1 MSAMRTPAPALSV
14 SPLNLDDAATLLMQ
28 LEATDTADLAVL
40 RDALTDLAFENRVPL
55 RAQPHVARAARVLG
69 SIVNGT
75 AADVQAAF
83 AEVGQAIEEAMKAS
97 DGRAA
102 VGGDAVANAMSA
114 TVGGAAA
121 IAVASGATASAPAD
135 SASAPPAP
143 APAAPVEAAAPA
155 APAAVSAPAPTP
167 AAVTPVA
174 RGPLVDQLPDDADRD
189 LLPDFITE
197 SGECVVNSE
206 AALLQLEANPSD
218 EEAVN
223 TVFRAFHT
231 VKGTSAFLGLAR
243 IAAFAHEAES
253 LLSRVRDKEIAYT
266 RGCADLSLRSADM
279 LKELLSVV
287 EHALNGDGRMPVPE
301 GYFELLDALAGYD
314 PARDADGVMV
324 PVRSE
329 SDDIFPAADSDSTA
343 VAVTSPELR
352 LATTTEPGVPQVQ
365 AAASTA
371 VANNTN
377 NGAAATN
384 SADATIRVR
393 TDRLDRLID
402 MVGELVIAQSMI
414 AGDEGFSNGT
424 QHELLRKVTHAGKIV
439 RELQDLSMSMR
450 MVPLRPTF
458 QKLARVVRDTAT
470 KAGKTVQ
477 FVTEGDEVEID
488 RTMVDRLGDPL
499 VHMVRNAVDHG
510 VEPPHERTAN
520 GKKSLGVVRLH
531 AYHASGNVV
540 VELIDD
546 GRGLHR
552 DKIVKKA
559 IEKGLIES
567 DKGMTDSEVFN
578 LIFAPGFSTAEKVT
592 DISGRGV
599 GMDVVRRNLEAIR
612 GRIDITSAPGKG
624 TTFSIRLP
632 LTLAVTDGMLVKVG
646 DERFIV
652 PLTHIHMSFR
662 PEPSML
668 STVVGKG
675 EMVLL
680 RGELMP
686 VVRLHQLFEVPNAV
700 ESPLDGLLM
709 IVGDGHKRT
718 ALLVDELLGQ
728 QQVVAKALGDGLGK
742 VEGVSGGAILGDG
755 RVGLILDVNET
766 LALAQTVEGGAPRRD
781 RDAA

>member
-1 MSAMRTPAPALSV
+1 MRPPPALPV

-28 LEATDTADLAVL
+28 LEATDTADLSVL

-55 RAQPHVARAARVLG
+55 QAQPHVARAARVLG

-75 AADVQAAF
+75 AADVHAAF
-83 AEVGQAIEEAMKAS
+83 AEVGQAIEQAMKA
-97 DGRAA
+97 GEMPAA
-102 VGGDAVANAMSA
+102 KVGSHAVAQAMA
-114 TVGGAAA
+114 TSVGGATG
-121 IAVASGATASAPAD
+121 IAVASGATPSLLDEAPAVD
-135 SASAPPAP
+135 APITLTP
-143 APAAPVEAAAPA
+143 APAAPAED
-155 APAAVSAPAPTP
+155 
-167 AAVTPVA
+167 
-174 RGPLVDQLPDDADRD
+174 RLPDDADRD

-197 SGECVVNSE
+197 SGECVTASE
-206 AALLQLEANPSD
+206 TALLQLEANVDD
-218 EEAVN
+218 EEAIN

-231 VKGTSAFLGLAR
+231 VKGTSAFLGLTR

-253 LLSRVRDKEIAYT
+253 LLSRVRDKEIGYT

-279 LKELLSVV
+279 LKALLNVV
-287 EHALNGDGRMPVPE
+287 ETALNGDGRMPVPD
-301 GYFELLDALAGYD
+301 GYSELLDALAGYD
-314 PARDADGVMV
+314 PSRDADGVII
-324 PVRSE
+324 PTRSAA
-329 SDDIFPAADSDSTA
+329 DDIFPVADAPLNGVAAPVAEMRLTTTAAAPSTA
-343 VAVTSPELR
+343 AAVPAPTHP
-352 LATTTEPGVPQVQ
+352 
-365 AAASTA
+365 ASAGATA
-371 VANNTN
+371 VPAATN
-377 NGAAATN
+377 NNNSNNAAATN

-414 AGDEGFSNGT
+414 AGDETFGSGT

-477 FVTEGDEVEID
+477 FVTEGDDVEID

-510 VEPPHERTAN
+510 VEPPHERAAN
-520 GKKSLGVVRLH
+520 GKASMGIVRLN

-552 DKIVKKA
+552 DKLVKKA

-567 DKGMTDSEVFN
+567 DKGMSDSEVFS
-578 LIFAPGFSTAEKVT
+578 LIFAPGFSTADKIT

-612 GRIDITSAPGKG
+612 GRIDITSVPGKG
-624 TTFSIRLP
+624 TTFAIRLP
-632 LTLAVTDGMLVKVG
+632 LTLAVTDGMLVRVG
-646 DERFIV
+646 EERFII

-662 PEPSML
+662 PEPSMI

-686 VVRLHQLFEVPNAV
+686 IVRLHRLFDVPDAV
-700 ESPLDGLLM
+700 ESPFEGLLM

-718 ALLVDELLGQ
+718 ALLVDDLLGQ
-728 QQVVAKALGDGLGK
+728 QQVVAKTLGDGLGK
-742 VEGVSGGAILGDG
+742 VDGVSGGAILGDG

-766 LALAQTVEGGAPRRD
+766 LALAQTVEAGVGRRD

>member
-1 MSAMRTPAPALSV
+1 M

-69 SIVNGT
+69 TVVNGT
-75 AADVQAAF
+75 AADLSAAF
-83 AEVGQAIEEAMKAS
+83 ADVGQAIEAAMKAS
-97 DGRAA
+97 ESQPAA
-102 VGGDAVANAMSA
+102 VGADPVAQALSS
-114 TVGGAAA
+114 TVGGATG
-121 IAVASGATASAPAD
+121 IAVASGATATIDFDSDVD
-135 SASAPPAP
+135 SADEPAAAFTPAAAWQVPPPAP
-143 APAAPVEAAAPA
+143 APAPVPVAPA
-155 APAAVSAPAPTP
+155 APLVAVRDFTED
-167 AAVTPVA
+167 
-174 RGPLVDQLPDDADRD
+174 RLPDDADRD

-197 SGECVVNSE
+197 SNECVTNSE

-253 LLSRVRDKEIAYT
+253 LLSRVRDKEIAYSQ
-266 RGCADLSLRSADM
+266 GCADLSLRSADM
-279 LKELLSVV
+279 LKALLSVV
-287 EHALNGDGRMPVPE
+287 EKALNGDGRMPTPE
-301 GYFELLDALAGYD
+301 GYFELLDALLNYD
-314 PARDADGVMV
+314 PTRDANGVQLV
-324 PVRSE
+324 LTS
-329 SDDIFPAADSDSTA
+329 SNDDIFPAAQSSGEDAALSGP
-343 VAVTSPELR
+343 VAGNAAKRTENTGMQNANANGTS
-352 LATTTEPGVPQVQ
+352 
-365 AAASTA
+365 
-371 VANNTN
+371 N
-377 NGAAATN
+377 
-384 SADATIRVR
+384 ADATIRVR

-402 MVGELVIAQSMI
+402 MVGELVIAQTMI
-414 AGDEGFSNGT
+414 AGDDTLDSGT

-477 FVTEGDEVEID
+477 FITEGDEVEID

-510 VEPPHERTAN
+510 VEPPQERTAI
-520 GKKSLGVVRLH
+520 GKPGLGVVRLR

-540 VELIDD
+540 VELVDD

-559 IEKGLIES
+559 IEKGLIEN
-567 DKGMTDSEVFN
+567 DKGMTDSEVFS
-578 LIFAPGFSTAEKVT
+578 LIFAPGFSTAEKIT

-624 TTFSIRLP
+624 TTFAIRLP
-632 LTLAVTDGMLVKVG
+632 LTLAVTDGMLVRVG

-662 PEPSML
+662 PEPSMI
-668 STVVGKG
+668 STVVGTG
-675 EMVLL
+675 EMVHL

-686 VVRLHQLFEVPNAV
+686 ILRLHRLFEVANAV
-700 ESPLDGLLM
+700 ESPLNGLLM
-709 IVGDGHKRT
+709 IVGEGSKRT

-728 QQVVAKALGDGLGK
+728 QQVVAKTLGDGLGK
-742 VEGVSGGAILGDG
+742 VAGVSGGAILGDG

-766 LALAQTVEGGAPRRD
+766 VALAQSTDAPRRE
-781 RDAA
+781 REAA

>member
-1 MSAMRTPAPALSV
+1 
-14 SPLNLDDAATLLMQ
+14 MQ
-28 LEATDTADLAVL
+28 LEATDTADLAAL

-55 RAQPHVARAARVLG
+55 AAQPHVARAARVLG
-69 SIVNGT
+69 TVVNGT
-75 AADVQAAF
+75 AADVSAAF
-83 AEVGQAIEEAMKAS
+83 AEAGQAIEAAMKARDHQS
-97 DGRAA
+97 GA
-102 VGGDAVANAMSA
+102 VGDDGADPVAPARSA
-114 TVGGAAA
+114 TVEGATG
-121 IAVASGATASAPAD
+121 IAGASGATASFDLTSAADRATERPATRASSAAPAHQR
-135 SASAPPAP
+135 PTPTTVPATP
-143 APAAPVEAAAPA
+143 AAPA
-155 APAAVSAPAPTP
+155 AP
-167 AAVTPVA
+167 PVA
-174 RGPLVDQLPDDADRD
+174 VRDFTEDRLPDDADRD

-197 SGECVVNSE
+197 SNECVTNSE

-231 VKGTSAFLGLAR
+231 VKGTSAFLGLTR

-253 LLSRVRDKEIAYT
+253 LLSRVRDKEIAYSQ
-266 RGCADLSLRSADM
+266 GCADLSLRSADM
-279 LKELLSVV
+279 LKALLSVV
-287 EHALNGDGRMPVPE
+287 EQSLNGDGRMPIPE
-301 GYFELLDALAGYD
+301 GYFELLDALLAYD
-314 PARDADGVMV
+314 PARDANGVQLAV
-324 PVRSE
+324 GSG
-329 SDDIFPAADSDSTA
+329 SDDIFPTAPTAGDESALTGPMAGGVAKRADNA
-343 VAVTSPELR
+343 
-352 LATTTEPGVPQVQ
+352 GGQ
-365 AAASTA
+365 
-371 VANNTN
+371 NTN
-377 NGAAATN
+377 AAGSSN
-384 SADATIRVR
+384 ADATIRVR

-402 MVGELVIAQSMI
+402 MVGELVIAQTMI
-414 AGDEGFSNGT
+414 AGDDTLDSGT

-477 FVTEGDEVEID
+477 FVTDGDEVEID

-520 GKKSLGVVRLH
+520 GKPGSGIVRLR

-540 VELIDD
+540 VELADD

-567 DKGMTDSEVFN
+567 DKGMSDSDVFN
-578 LIFAPGFSTAEKVT
+578 LIFAPGFSTAERIT

-612 GRIDITSAPGKG
+612 GRIEITSVPGKG

-632 LTLAVTDGMLVKVG
+632 LTLAVTDGMLVRVG

-662 PEPSML
+662 PEQSML

-675 EMVLL
+675 EMVHL
-680 RGELMP
+680 RDELMP
-686 VVRLHQLFEVPNAV
+686 VLRLHRLFGVANAV
-700 ESPLDGLLM
+700 ESPLNGLLM
-709 IVGDGHKRT
+709 IVGDGPKRT

-728 QQVVAKALGDGLGK
+728 QQVVAKTLGDGLGK
-742 VEGVSGGAILGDG
+742 VAGVSGGAILGDG

-766 LALAQTVEGGAPRRD
+766 VALAQSTDAPRRE

>member
-1 MSAMRTPAPALSV
+1 MRAMQPILLTESGVPSRLPLRSPPAFSPALPV

-55 RAQPHVARAARVLG
+55 RAQPHVARAARMLG

-75 AADVQAAF
+75 AADVQDAF
-83 AEVGQAIEEAMKAS
+83 TEVGQALEEAMKACES
-97 DGRAA
+97 RTAA
-102 VGGDAVANAMSA
+102 VGSDAVAQAMADS
-114 TVGGAAA
+114 VSGAAG
-121 IAVASGATASAPAD
+121 IAVASGAMASSAMASDATAREATGNTSDAD
-135 SASAPPAP
+135 EAEPVVVAVM
-143 APAAPVEAAAPA
+143 AAPV
-155 APAAVSAPAPTP
+155 PTP
-167 AAVTPVA
+167 AAAPEAESISAYRPSPRPREVE
-174 RGPLVDQLPDDADRD
+174 RLPEDADRD

-197 SGECVVNSE
+197 SGECVTNSE

-231 VKGTSAFLGLAR
+231 VKGTSAFLGLTR

-253 LLSRVRDKEIAYT
+253 LLSRVRDKEIAYAP
-266 RGCADLSLRSADM
+266 GCADLSLRSADM
-279 LKELLSVV
+279 LKALLAVV
-287 EHALNGDGRMPVPE
+287 EQALAGDGRMPIPD
-301 GYFELLDALAGYD
+301 GYFELLDALANYD
-314 PARDADGVMV
+314 PTRDAAGVTPTV
-324 PVRSE
+324 SR
-329 SDDIFPAADSDSTA
+329 AADDLHLPA
-343 VAVTSPELR
+343 DAAPVAT
-352 LATTTEPGVPQVQ
+352 ATTQ
-365 AAASTA
+365 AATSQS
-371 VANNTN
+371 
-377 NGAAATN
+377 G
-384 SADATIRVR
+384 DATIRVR

-414 AGDEGFSNGT
+414 AGDDSFHSGT

-477 FVTEGDEVEID
+477 FVTEGDDVEID

-510 VEPPHERTAN
+510 VEPPQERTAN
-520 GKKSLGVVRLH
+520 GKPSLGVVRLN

-567 DKGMTDSEVFN
+567 DKGMSDSEVFN

-612 GRIDITSAPGKG
+612 GRIDITSTPGSG
-624 TTFSIRLP
+624 TTFAIRLP
-632 LTLAVTDGMLVKVG
+632 LTLAVTDGMLVRVG
-646 DERFIV
+646 EERFII

-686 VVRLHQLFEVPNAV
+686 VVRLHRLFHVAGAV

-709 IVGDGHKRT
+709 IVGDGRKRT
-718 ALLVDELLGQ
+718 ALLVDDLLGQ
-728 QQVVAKALGDGLGK
+728 QQVVAKTLGDGLGK

-766 LALAQTVEGGAPRRD
+766 LALAQSQDVGTPRRE
-781 RDAA
+781 REAA

>member
-1 MSAMRTPAPALSV
+1 
-14 SPLNLDDAATLLMQ
+14 MQ
-28 LEATDTADLAVL
+28 LEATDIADLAVL

-55 RAQPHVARAARVLG
+55 QAQPHVARAARVLG
-69 SIVNGT
+69 SIVNGS

-97 DGRAA
+97 ENRAA
-102 VGGDAVANAMSA
+102 AGADPVAHAMAAS
-114 TVGGAAA
+114 VGGATAKA
-121 IAVASGATASAPAD
+121 GAEGTVATAAPEA
-135 SASAPPAP
+135 AAPEPAP
-143 APAAPVEAAAPA
+143 APAPIGA
-155 APAAVSAPAPTP
+155 T
-167 AAVTPVA
+167 

-287 EHALNGDGRMPVPE
+287 EHALNGDGRMPVPD
-301 GYFELLDALAGYD
+301 GYVELLDALAGYD
-314 PARDADGVMV
+314 PARDADGVAV
-324 PVRSE
+324 PTRSE
-329 SDDIFPAADSDSTA
+329 SDDIFPAADHDTTA
-343 VAVTSPELR
+343 VAVTSGDLR
-352 LATTTEPGVPQVQ
+352 LATTAEPSLPQVQ
-365 AAASTA
+365 ATASTA
-371 VANNTN
+371 VSAAANNS
-377 NGAAATN
+377 ATASS

-414 AGDEGFSNGT
+414 AGDDGFSNGA

-520 GKKSLGVVRLH
+520 GKPSLGVVRLH

-567 DKGMTDSEVFN
+567 DKGMTDSEVFT

-612 GRIDITSAPGKG
+612 GRIDITSVPGKG
-624 TTFSIRLP
+624 TTFAIRLP

-646 DERFIV
+646 GERFIV

-686 VVRLHQLFEVPNAV
+686 VVRLHRLFDVPNAV
-700 ESPLDGLLM
+700 ESPLEGLLM

-766 LALAQTVEGGAPRRD
+766 LALAQTVEAGAPRRE

>member
-1 MSAMRTPAPALSV
+1 
-14 SPLNLDDAATLLMQ
+14 MQ

-55 RAQPHVARAARVLG
+55 SAQPHVARAARVLG

-83 AEVGQAIEEAMKAS
+83 AEVGQAIESAMKS
-97 DGRAA
+97 SEQHSTP
-102 VGGDAVANAMSA
+102 VGKDVVAKAVAT
-114 TVGGAAA
+114 TVGGAAGIA
-121 IAVASGATASAPAD
+121 IASGATASTASEATVETSVEVTVETKGEATIEVTVEAPI
-135 SASAPPAP
+135 ASAAPTAAP
-143 APAAPVEAAAPA
+143 APV
-155 APAAVSAPAPTP
+155 PAAVD
-167 AAVTPVA
+167 
-174 RGPLVDQLPDDADRD
+174 RLPDDADRD

-197 SGECVVNSE
+197 SVECVTNSE

-231 VKGTSAFLGLAR
+231 VKGTSAFLGLTR

-279 LKELLSVV
+279 LKELLNVV
-287 EHALNGDGRMPVPE
+287 EAALNGDGRMPIPE
-301 GYFELLDALAGYD
+301 GYAELLEALAGYD
-314 PARDADGVMV
+314 PAIHADGVSV
-324 PVRSE
+324 PSRSAG
-329 SDDIFPAADSDSTA
+329 DDIFPTSDAAPTN
-343 VAVTSPELR
+343 VATTGAELR
-352 LATTTEPGVPQVQ
+352 LATTGEHPAVAAVAQPASHP
-365 AAASTA
+365 AAAANTGNNAGNNA
-371 VANNTN
+371 VTTN
-377 NGAAATN
+377 N
-384 SADATIRVR
+384 ADATIRVR

-414 AGDEGFSNGT
+414 AGDEGFVDGT

-470 KAGKTVQ
+470 KAGKSVQ
-477 FVTEGDEVEID
+477 FVTEGDDVEID

-510 VEPPHERTAN
+510 VEPPHERTGN
-520 GKKSLGVVRLH
+520 GKRATGVVRLH

-546 GRGLHR
+546 GRGLNR
-552 DKIVKKA
+552 EKLVKKA

-567 DKGMTDSEVFN
+567 DKGMSDSEVFS
-578 LIFAPGFSTAEKVT
+578 LIFAPGFSTAEKIT

-612 GRIDITSAPGKG
+612 GRIDITSTLGKG
-624 TTFSIRLP
+624 TTFAIRLP
-632 LTLAVTDGMLVKVG
+632 LTLAVTDGMLVRVG
-646 DERFIV
+646 EERFII

-662 PEPSML
+662 PEPSMI

-686 VVRLHQLFEVPNAV
+686 VVRLHRLFDVANAV
-700 ESPLDGLLM
+700 QSPLDGLLM

-728 QQVVAKALGDGLGK
+728 QQVVAKTLGDGLGK

-766 LALAQTVEGGAPRRD
+766 LALAQSTEVAAPRRD

>member
-1 MSAMRTPAPALSV
+1 M

-28 LEATDTADLAVL
+28 LEATDTADLTVL

-69 SIVNGT
+69 SIINGT
-75 AADVQAAF
+75 AADVAAAF
-83 AEVGQAIEEAMKAS
+83 AEVGEAIDAAMKAAEQK
-97 DGRAA
+97 AA
-102 VGGDAVANAMSA
+102 VGTDAVAQAMA
-114 TVGGAAA
+114 TSVGGAAA
-121 IAVASGATASAPAD
+121 IAVASGASATAQDAPAD
-135 SASAPPAP
+135 VAAPAP
-143 APAAPVEAAAPA
+143 APVVPPVAAAPVVPAPTSAAAAP
-155 APAAVSAPAPTP
+155 PASSAPLFD
-167 AAVTPVA
+167 
-174 RGPLVDQLPDDADRD
+174 RLPDDADRD

-197 SGECVVNSE
+197 SGECVTNSE

-231 VKGTSAFLGLAR
+231 VKGTSAFLGLTR

-279 LKELLSVV
+279 LKELLQVV
-287 EHALNGDGRMPVPE
+287 ETALNGDGRMPVPQ
-301 GYFELLDALAGYD
+301 GYTELLEALAGYD
-314 PARDADGVMV
+314 PARDADGVQLAA
-324 PVRSE
+324 RSA
-329 SDDIFPAADSDSTA
+329 SDDDVPATAERAADSA
-343 VAVTSPELR
+343 AVTSVAAVAPT
-352 LATTTEPGVPQVQ
+352 AAVPAQP
-365 AAASTA
+365 AAAP
-371 VANNTN
+371 
-377 NGAAATN
+377 AAATN
-384 SADATIRVR
+384 GAVAVASADATIRVR

-414 AGDEGFSNGT
+414 AGDETFGSGT
-424 QHELLRKVTHAGKIV
+424 QHELLRKVNHAGKIV

-470 KAGKTVQ
+470 KAGKSVQ
-477 FVTEGDEVEID
+477 FVTDGDDVEID
-488 RTMVDRLGDPL
+488 RTMVDRLSDPL

-520 GKKSLGVVRLH
+520 GKAGTGIVRLH

-552 DKIVKKA
+552 EKIVQKA

-567 DKGMTDSEVFN
+567 DKGMTDSEIFN
-578 LIFAPGFSTAEKVT
+578 LIFAPGFSTADKVT

-612 GRIDITSAPGKG
+612 GRIDIVSAPGKG
-624 TTFSIRLP
+624 TTFAIRLP
-632 LTLAVTDGMLVKVG
+632 LTLAVTDGMLVRVG
-646 DERFIV
+646 EERFIV

-662 PEPSML
+662 PEPSMI

-686 VVRLHQLFEVPNAV
+686 IVRLHRLFEVPGAV
-700 ESPLDGLLM
+700 ESPLEGLLM

-718 ALLVDELLGQ
+718 ALLVDDLLGQ
-728 QQVVAKALGDGLGK
+728 QQVVAKTLGDGLGK

-766 LALAQTVEGGAPRRD
+766 IALAQTVDPGPPRRERD
-781 RDAA
+781 RDRDREAA

>member
-1 MSAMRTPAPALSV
+1 V

-40 RDALTDLAFENRVPL
+40 RDALTELAFENRVPL
-55 RAQPHVARAARVLG
+55 GAQPYVAKAARVLG
-69 SIVNGT
+69 TIVNGT
-75 AADVQAAF
+75 APDAHAAF
-83 AEVGQAIEEAMKAS
+83 GEVGAAIEEAMKLTEQSGAS
-97 DGRAA
+97 TAGAM
-102 VGGDAVANAMSA
+102 VGAMASMA
-114 TVGGAAA
+114 D
-121 IAVASGATASAPAD
+121 ASGRSAAGAESF
-135 SASAPPAP
+135 SAESLGEAEPL
-143 APAAPVEAAAPA
+143 APVVDAPMH
-155 APAAVSAPAPTP
+155 PTID
-167 AAVTPVA
+167 ASED
-174 RGPLVDQLPDDADRD
+174 RLPDDADRD

-197 SGECVVNSE
+197 SGECVTNSE
-206 AALLQLEANPSD
+206 AALLQLEANPTD

-231 VKGTSAFLGLAR
+231 VKGTSAFLGLKR

-253 LLSRVRDKEIAYT
+253 LLSRVRDKEISYT
-266 RGCADLSLRSADM
+266 RGCADLSLRSVDM
-279 LKELLSVV
+279 LKELLSAV
-287 EHALNGDGRMPVPE
+287 ETALSGDGRLPLPL
-301 GYFELLDALAGYD
+301 GYEELLTALLHYD
-314 PARDADGVMV
+314 PARDADGVALV
-324 PVRSE
+324 TTSQALAVTDAPGQLVDTAAPGSLTGPVSGQ
-329 SDDIFPAADSDSTA
+329 A
-343 VAVTSPELR
+343 VA
-352 LATTTEPGVPQVQ
+352 Q
-365 AAASTA
+365 ARKGES
-371 VANNTN
+371 N
-377 NGAAATN
+377 
-384 SADATIRVR
+384 ADATIRVR

-402 MVGELVIAQSMI
+402 MVGELVIAQAMI
-414 AGDEGFSNGT
+414 SGDESFKAGT
-424 QHELLRKVTHAGKIV
+424 QHELQRKVTHAGKIV

-470 KAGKTVQ
+470 KAGKQVQ

-520 GKKSLGVVRLH
+520 GKGGTGVVRLN

-559 IEKGLIES
+559 VEKGLIES
-567 DKGMTDSEVFN
+567 DKGMTDSEVFT
-578 LIFAPGFSTAEKVT
+578 LIFAPGFSTAEKIT

-632 LTLAVTDGMLVKVG
+632 LTLAVTDGMLVRVG
-646 DERFIV
+646 AERFIV

-662 PEPSML
+662 PEPAML

-675 EMVLL
+675 EMVHL
-680 RGELMP
+680 RGELLP
-686 VVRLHQLFEVPNAV
+686 VIRLHHLFEVPDAV
-700 ESPLDGLLM
+700 QSPLEGLLM

-718 ALLVDELLGQ
+718 ALLVDDLLGQ
-728 QQVVAKALGDGLGK
+728 QQVVAKTLGDGLGK
-742 VEGVSGGAILGDG
+742 VPGVSGGAILGDG

-766 LALAQTVEGGAPRRD
+766 VALAQTTEAPTIARHRI
-781 RDAA
+781 AAA

>member
-1 MSAMRTPAPALSV
+1 V

-28 LEATDTADLAVL
+28 LEATDIADLAVL

-55 RAQPHVARAARVLG
+55 QAQPHVARAARVLG
-69 SIVNGT
+69 SIVNGS

-97 DGRAA
+97 ENRAA
-102 VGGDAVANAMSA
+102 AGADPVAHAMAAS
-114 TVGGAAA
+114 VGGATAKA
-121 IAVASGATASAPAD
+121 GAEGTVATAAPEA
-135 SASAPPAP
+135 AAPEPAP
-143 APAAPVEAAAPA
+143 APAPIGA
-155 APAAVSAPAPTP
+155 T
-167 AAVTPVA
+167 

-287 EHALNGDGRMPVPE
+287 EHALNGDGRMPVPD
-301 GYFELLDALAGYD
+301 GYVELLDALAGYD
-314 PARDADGVMV
+314 PARDADGVAV
-324 PVRSE
+324 PTRSE
-329 SDDIFPAADSDSTA
+329 SDDIFPAADHDTTA
-343 VAVTSPELR
+343 VAVTSGDLR
-352 LATTTEPGVPQVQ
+352 LATTAEPSLPQVQ
-365 AAASTA
+365 ATASTA
-371 VANNTN
+371 VSAAANNS
-377 NGAAATN
+377 ATASS

-414 AGDEGFSNGT
+414 AGDDGFSNGA

-450 MVPLRPTF
+450 MVPLRSTF

-520 GKKSLGVVRLH
+520 GKPSLGVVRLH

-567 DKGMTDSEVFN
+567 DKGMTDSEVFT

-612 GRIDITSAPGKG
+612 GRIDITSVPGKG
-624 TTFSIRLP
+624 TTFAIRLP

-646 DERFIV
+646 GERFIV

-686 VVRLHQLFEVPNAV
+686 VVRLHRLFDVPNAV
-700 ESPLDGLLM
+700 ESPLEGLLM

-766 LALAQTVEGGAPRRD
+766 LALAQTVEAGAPRRE

>member
-1 MSAMRTPAPALSV
+1 M

-28 LEATDTADLAVL
+28 LEATDLADLAVL

-69 SIVNGT
+69 TIVNGS
-75 AADVQAAF
+75 AADVQGAF
-83 AEVGQAIEEAMKAS
+83 AEAGQAIEEAMKAS
-97 DGRAA
+97 ESAGAQAIGLDR
-102 VGGDAVANAMSA
+102 VANAVSSS
-114 TVGGAAA
+114 VSGAASIPLA
-121 IAVASGATASAPAD
+121 AGATASHYDDGNDSPDSGVALQEPAAAGHGV
-135 SASAPPAP
+135 SPALREMLQASTPASLVTVPPAS
-143 APAAPVEAAAPA
+143 PV
-155 APAAVSAPAPTP
+155 ST
-167 AAVTPVA
+167 VA
-174 RGPLVDQLPDDADRD
+174 QDTADAQHDRLPDDADRD

-197 SGECVVNSE
+197 SGECVTNSE
-206 AALLQLEANPSD
+206 AALLQLEANPTD

-253 LLSRVRDKEIAYT
+253 LLSRVRDKEITYT
-266 RGCADLSLRSADM
+266 QGCADLSLRSVDM
-279 LKELLSVV
+279 LKELLSSV
-287 EHALNGDGRMPVPE
+287 ESALSGDGHLPLPA
-301 GYFELLDALAGYD
+301 GYFELVEALKAYD
-314 PARDADGVMV
+314 PARDANGVV
-324 PVRSE
+324 LSTGTGGADE
-329 SDDIFPAADSDSTA
+329 IFPSAARDVSEADVHPASGP
-343 VAVTSPELR
+343 VAGP
-352 LATTTEPGVPQVQ
+352 
-365 AAASTA
+365 AAARKSD
-371 VANNTN
+371 NS
-377 NGAAATN
+377 

-414 AGDEGFSNGT
+414 AGDESIDSGT

-477 FVTEGDEVEID
+477 FVTEGDDVEID

-520 GKKSLGVVRLH
+520 GKNATGIVRLH

-540 VELIDD
+540 VELVDD

-559 IEKGLIES
+559 IEKGLIET

-624 TTFSIRLP
+624 TTFSVRLP
-632 LTLAVTDGMLVKVG
+632 LTLAVTDGMLVRVG
-646 DERFIV
+646 DERFII

-686 VVRLHQLFEVPNAV
+686 IIRLHRLFDVPNAV
-700 ESPLDGLLM
+700 QSPLEGLLM
-709 IVGDGHKRT
+709 IVGDGRKRS
-718 ALLVDELLGQ
+718 ALLVDDLLGQ

-766 LALAQTVEGGAPRRD
+766 VNLAQTAEVPAARRD